1 MAEFAGK
8 VALVAGNLGKFKKDK
23 FKMGLS
29 GVIAQKLIN
38 NGCKVCIVDTDY
50 EITKACAEKINNEN
64 VKAYECD
71 FFAECESETE
81 KFVDDRGR
89 NKTRVIWKFAPAHE
103 LVQNIIKEFKK
114 LDILITNFDEFEQ
127 ARIDQT
133 DDELYNYLRDQNT
146 LPVFHLISAVRDV
159 MSNQKKR
166 EGTYGKIVFITNIVG
181 KAGLSFATMY
191 SAFKG
196 ALVGLTKCLAKE
208 FGTFANV
215 NSVAIGPLSEKKM
228 QGPKDRIKKNY
239 LLTQTAVCDKPLTF
253 QDIAPLAT
261 FLASDDAVAINGQ
274 VMNVDGGMWLK
285 LEV

>member
-8 VALVAGNLGKFKKDK
+8 VALVAGNLGKIKKDK
-23 FKMGLS
+23 FKIGLS
-29 GVIAQKLIN
+29 GVIAQKLIK
-38 NGCKVCIVDTDY
+38 NGCKVCIVDKDFN
-50 EITKACAEKINNEN
+50 IAKACAEKINSEN

-71 FFAECESETE
+71 FFAECTYDIEEFIDT
-81 KFVDDRGR
+81 RGR
-89 NKTRVIWKFAPAHE
+89 NKTKIIWKFAPAHT
-103 LVQNIIKEFKK
+103 LVQNIVKEFKK

-133 DDELYNYLRDQNT
+133 DEALYNYLRDQNT

-159 MSNQKKR
+159 MSNQKKL

-196 ALVGLTKCLAKE
+196 TLVGLTKCLAKE

-228 QGPKDRIKKNY
+228 QGPKERIKKDY
-239 LLTQTAVCDKPLTF
+239 LLTQTPVSDKPLTF

-274 VMNVDGGMWLK
+274 VMNVDGGLWLK

>member
-8 VALVAGNLGKFKKDK
+8 VALVAGNLGKFKNNK

-29 GVIAQKLIN
+29 GVVAQKLIKE
-38 NGCKVCIVDTDY
+38 GCKVCIVDTDY
-50 EITKACAEKINNEN
+50 EIAKACAEKIDNEN
-64 VKAYECD
+64 VKAFEAD
-71 FFAECESETE
+71 LFVECESETE
-81 KFVDDRGR
+81 EFINSRGAK
-89 NKTRVIWKFAPAHE
+89 KTKVVWIKAPAHD
-103 LVQNIIKEFKK
+103 LVQKIIKEFKK
-114 LDILITNFDEFEQ
+114 LDILITNFDKFEQ

-159 MSNQKKR
+159 MSNQKKKD
-166 EGTYGKIVFITNIVG
+166 GTYGKIVFITNIVG

-228 QGPKDRIKKNY
+228 QGPKERIKKNY

>member
-1 MAEFAGK
+1 MSEFKGK
-8 VALVAGNLGKFKKDK
+8 IALVAGNLGKFKKNG
-23 FKMGLS
+23 FKIGLS
-29 GVIAQKLIN
+29 GVIAKKLIKE
-38 NGCKVCIVDTDY
+38 GCKVCIVDKDFKIAK
-50 EITKACAEKINNEN
+50 ECEELINNSN

-71 FFAECESETE
+71 FFAEPTYETE
-81 KFVDDRGR
+81 KFIDKRGR
-89 NKTRVIWKFAPAHE
+89 KKNRVIWKYAPAHE
-103 LVQNIIKEFKK
+103 LVKNIIKEFNR
-114 LDILITNFDEFEQ
+114 LDILITNFDEFQQ

-159 MSNQKKR
+159 MSNQRKID
-166 EGTYGKIVFITNIVG
+166 GTYGKIVFITNIVG
-181 KAGLSFATMY
+181 KAGMSFGTMY

-196 ALVGLTKCLAKE
+196 SLVGLTKCLAKE

>member
-1 MAEFAGK
+1 MAEFKGK
-8 VALVAGNLGKFKKDK
+8 VALVAGNLGKIKKDK
-23 FKMGLS
+23 FKIGLS
-29 GVIAQKLIN
+29 GVIAQKLIK

-50 EITKACAEKINNEN
+50 KIAKACAEEINNEN

-71 FFAECESETE
+71 FFQECESETE
-81 KFVDDRGR
+81 KFVDKKGR
-89 NKTRVIWKFAPAHE
+89 NKTKVIWTDAPAHD
-103 LVQNIIKEFKK
+103 LVKDIIKEFKK

-133 DDELYNYLRDQNT
+133 DDELFDYLRDQNT

-159 MSNQKKR
+159 MSNQKKSD
-166 EGTYGKIVFITNIVG
+166 GTYGKIVFITNIVG
-181 KAGLSFATMY
+181 KAGLSFATVY

-196 ALVGLTKCLAKE
+196 AVVGLTKCLAKE

-215 NSVAIGPLSEKKM
+215 NSVAIGPLSEKRM
-228 QGPKDRIKKNY
+228 QGPKERIKKDY
-239 LLTQTAVCDKPLTF
+239 LLTQTPVCDKPLSF

-274 VMNVDGGMWLK
+274 VMNVDGGLWLK